1 MHPLFEIKQ
10 LPQTFFDLFRELRY
24 SFQPKVKNILLNLE
38 TELFQQFCKGHD
50 GGIQK
55 FIADS
60 PHNFHQRE
68 YQVWVRLAVPFQSAS
83 VQKS

>member
-10 LPQTFFDLFRELRY
+10 LSQTFFDLFRELRDA
-24 SFQPKVKNILLNLE
+24 FQSTVKNILLNLE

-60 PHNFHQRE
+60 PHDFHQRE
-68 YQVWVRLAVPFQSAS
+68 DQVWVCLAVPF
-83 VQKS
+83 